1 MDIENKEMIE
11 KLLSNEGFSEEE
23 MTKRQWQILEAAV
36 KVFSAKGFD
45 GSRTSEIAKEADVA
59 EGTIFRYYKTKKDLL
74 MGLLIPLITK
84 FFRPMILDSAERIIK
99 NEDDKPLEEVINN
112 LLIDRFYLI
121 DKNLPLIK
129 TVFMEAA
136 YQPELLETLRKD
148 LAPKLIP
155 FINFFIES
163 NIKNNNLRDLE
174 PKLVTRTMMSLLLGY
189 VIFSNT
195 FPDFF
200 QGENH
205 EDELRKIVDIF
216 LNGVSNI

>member
-1 MDIENKEMIE
+1 MDIENKEIIE

-99 NEDDKPLEEVINN
+99 NEEDKPVEEVINN

-163 NIKNNNLRDLE
+163 NIKNNNFRDLE
-174 PKLVTRTMMSLLLGY
+174 PKLVTRTLMSLLLGY

>member
-163 NIKNNNLRDLE
+163 NIKNNNIRDLE
-174 PKLVTRTMMSLLLGY
+174 PKLVTRTLMSLLLGY

>member
-1 MDIENKEMIE
+1 MDLENKELLE

-99 NEDDKPLEEVINN
+99 NEEDKPVEEVLNN

-129 TVFMEAA
+129 TIFMEAA
-136 YQPELLETLRKD
+136 YQPELLETLQKD
-148 LAPKLIP
+148 LAPKIIP

-163 NIKNNNLRDLE
+163 NIKNNNFRDLE
-174 PKLVTRTMMSLLLGY
+174 PKLVTRTLMSLLLGY

-195 FPDFF
+195 FPGFF

-216 LNGVSNI
+216 LKGVSNI

>member
-1 MDIENKEMIE
+1 MDLENKELLE

-99 NEDDKPLEEVINN
+99 NEEDKPVEEVLNN

-129 TVFMEAA
+129 TIFMEAA
-136 YQPELLETLRKD
+136 YQPELLETLQKD
-148 LAPKLIP
+148 LAPKIIP

-163 NIKNNNLRDLE
+163 NIKNNNFRDLD
-174 PKLVTRTMMSLLLGY
+174 PKLVTRTLMSLLLGY

-195 FPDFF
+195 FPEFF
-200 QGENH
+200 RGEKH
-205 EDELRKIVDIF
+205 EDELKKIVDIF

>member
-1 MDIENKEMIE
+1 MDLENKELLE

-99 NEDDKPLEEVINN
+99 NEEDKPVTEVLND
-112 LLIDRFYLI
+112 LLIDRYYLI

-129 TVFMEAA
+129 TMFMEAA
-136 YQPELLETLRKD
+136 YQPELLGTLQKD
-148 LAPKLIP
+148 LAPKIIP

-163 NIKNNNLRDLE
+163 NIKNNNFRDLE
-174 PKLVTRTMMSLLLGY
+174 PKLVTRTLMSLLLGY

>member
-99 NEDDKPLEEVINN
+99 NEDDKPLEEVISN

-136 YQPELLETLRKD
+136 YQPELLETLRKE

-163 NIKNNNLRDLE
+163 NIKNNNLRELE

-205 EDELRKIVDIF
+205 EDEIRKIVDIF

>member
-1 MDIENKEMIE
+1 MDLENKELLE

-99 NEDDKPLEEVINN
+99 NEEDKPVEEVLNN

-129 TVFMEAA
+129 TIFMEAA
-136 YQPELLETLRKD
+136 YQPELLETLQKD
-148 LAPKLIP
+148 LAPKIIP

-163 NIKNNNLRDLE
+163 NIKNNNFRDLD
-174 PKLVTRTMMSLLLGY
+174 PKLVTRTLMSLLLGY

-195 FPDFF
+195 FPEFF
-200 QGENH
+200 RGENH
-205 EDELRKIVDIF
+205 EDELKKIVDIF

>member
-174 PKLVTRTMMSLLLGY
+174 PKLVTRTLMSLLLGY

-205 EDELRKIVDIF
+205 EDEIRKIVDIF